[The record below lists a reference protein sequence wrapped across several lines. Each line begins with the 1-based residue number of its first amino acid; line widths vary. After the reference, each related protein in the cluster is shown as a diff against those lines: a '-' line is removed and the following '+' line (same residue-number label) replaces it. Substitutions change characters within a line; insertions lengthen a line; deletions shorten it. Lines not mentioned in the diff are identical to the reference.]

1 MNTQVSDVAKGPQTA
16 FAWRKGLAVAVPLI
30 GIAVIGVS
38 LTGKAP
44 AEAPPPLPT
53 VAVAQPLQR
62 EVEQWDQ
69 YIGRFAP
76 SQSVEVRP
84 RVGGAITAIHFR
96 DGQTVRPGDLLF
108 TVDQRPYRTALAEAQ
123 AGVASA
129 RSALALARSDYQRAG
144 RLAGDDAIAA
154 NEVDSL
160 RSRVNASE
168 AALAAAQAR
177 ATARALDLGF
187 TQVRAPIGGRI
198 SNRRID
204 IGNLVTGG
212 DNGSA
217 TLLTTINAMDPIY
230 FTFDAAESLY
240 LKTHRQRQGAETPV
254 EIRLQDESAYRW
266 KGKLDFTDNS
276 LDTRSGTIR
285 GRAVVANPQGL
296 LTPGLF
302 GDMHMSAGKARA
314 LLVPDEA
321 IVTDQASKLVYVVGA
336 DGVVAGRTVTL
347 GPVTDGL
354 RVITKGL
361 SPADRVIVG
370 GLSLAVPG
378 TKVNARP
385 GRIVPQANVL
395 SAAAPTAPAAGEA
408 TLAAR

>member
-1 MNTQVSDVAKGPQTA
+1 MDTEVFAAKRRPQAA
-16 FAWRKGLAVAVPLI
+16 FAWRKGLAVAAPLI
-30 GIAVIGVS
+30 GIAAIG
-38 LTGKAP
+38 LTLSGKAP
-44 AEAPPPLPT
+44 AEAPSPLPT

-96 DGQTVRPGDLLF
+96 DGQMVRPGDLLF

-129 RSALALARSDYQRAG
+129 RSALALARSDYQRAS

-154 NEVDSL
+154 NEVDTL
-160 RSRVNASE
+160 RSRVTASE
-168 AALAAAQAR
+168 AALSAAQAR
-177 ATARALDLGF
+177 ATARSLDLSF
-187 TQVRAPIGGRI
+187 TQVRAPIAGRI

-217 TLLTTINAMDPIY
+217 TLLTTINAIDPIY

-240 LKTHRQRQGAETPV
+240 LKTQRQKQGAATPV
-254 EIRLQDESAYRW
+254 EIRLQDETAYRW
-266 KGKLDFTDNS
+266 KGKLDFTDNG
-276 LDTRSGTIR
+276 LDPRSGTIR
-285 GRAVVANPQGL
+285 GRALIANPQGL

-302 GDMHMSAGKARA
+302 GDMHMTAGKARA
-314 LLVPDEA
+314 LLIPDEA
-321 IVTDQASKLVYVVGA
+321 VVTDQASKLVYVVGA
-336 DGVVAGRTVTL
+336 DGMVSGRTVTL

-354 RVITKGL
+354 RLITKGL
-361 SPADRVIVG
+361 SPNDKVIVG
-370 GLSLAVPG
+370 GIPLAVPG
-378 TKVNARP
+378 AKVNTRP
-385 GRIVPQANVL
+385 GRITPQAQTA
-395 SAAAPTAPAAGEA
+395 SAAATAPAAAQA